1 MNELMNIKLGKDN
14 TITSMDLVDIINEFR
29 KEENGAEYKELRHD
43 TLMTKI
49 KKEIKTLNDMG
60 INSLQNFL
68 ESKYTNQRGK
78 EYDCFS
84 LNRDGMLQILNSES
98 TFVRYKTIE
107 YVNKLENKVK
117 EITQNPYEALSP
129 ELKAIFTL
137 DKKQQAIEEEVKD
150 LKDSLTLSKA
160 ECDEL
165 QAAVHKIGVSLLG
178 GKNKKAY
185 KDVSLRSRVYSDIQ
199 QQLRREFGVNKYSW
213 IKHNQ
218 FERAKEIV
226 NNYKL
231 PLVLE
236 DEIILAN
243 NQLEMEDM

>member
-29 KEENGAEYKELRHD
+29 KEENGEEYKELRHD

>member
-1 MNELMNIKLGKDN
+1 MNELIKLNKDN
-14 TITSMDLVDIINEFR
+14 TISSMDLVTIINEFR
-29 KEENGAEYKELRHD
+29 KAEHENYTELKHYDFLKKIRKELEI
-43 TLMTKI
+43 LKSLGI
-49 KKEIKTLNDMG
+49 KGNGNISESTY
-60 INSLQNFL
+60 INSQN
-68 ESKYTNQRGK
+68 K
-78 EYDCFS
+78 EQPCYI
-84 LNRDGMLQILNSES
+84 LNRDGMLQMLNSES

-117 EITQNPYEALSP
+117 EITKNPYEALSP

-165 QAAVHKIGVSLLG
+165 QAVVHKIGVSLLG

-243 NQLEMEDM
+243 NQLEMEEI

>member
-1 MNELMNIKLGKDN
+1 MQELIDIKLNKDN
-14 TITSMDLVDIINEFR
+14 TISSMDLVTIINEFR
-29 KEENGAEYKELRHD
+29 KAECEDYTELQHKDLMKKIRKEVEALKN
-43 TLMTKI
+43 L
-49 KKEIKTLNDMG
+49 G
-60 INSLQNFL
+60 ISNERNF
-68 ESKYTNQRGK
+68 SPV
-78 EYDCFS
+78 EYVDAKGEKRPCFS
-84 LNRDGMLQILNSES
+84 ITRDGMLQILNSES

-165 QAAVHKIGVSLLG
+165 QAVVHKIGVSLLG

>member
-1 MNELMNIKLGKDN
+1 MQELIDIKLKKDN
-14 TITSMDLVDIINEFR
+14 TISSMDLVTIINNFREAECETWAELQHKDFLKKIR
-29 KEENGAEYKELRHD
+29 KEID
-43 TLMTKI
+43 TLKWLELEPERNFSPGSYVD
-49 KKEIKTLNDMG
+49 K
-60 INSLQNFL
+60 QNQERPCYF
-68 ESKYTNQRGK
+68 
-78 EYDCFS
+78 
-84 LNRDGMLQILNSES
+84 LNRDGMLQMLNSES
-98 TFVRYKTIE
+98 TYVRYKTIE

-117 EITQNPYEALSP
+117 EITQNPYKELSQ
-129 ELKAIFTL
+129 ELQAIFTL
-137 DKKQQAIEEEVKD
+137 DKKQQAISEEVKV

-165 QAAVHKIGVSLLG
+165 QAVVHKIGVSLLG

-213 IKHNQ
+213 IKHSQ

-243 NQLEMEDM
+243 NQLEMEA

>member
-1 MNELMNIKLGKDN
+1 MNELINIKLGKDN
-14 TITSMDLVDIINEFR
+14 TISSMDLVTIINEFR
-29 KEENGAEYKELRHD
+29 KVECEDYTELKHDNFMKKIRKELE
-43 TLMTKI
+43 TLGFLGI
-49 KKEIKTLNDMG
+49 KADVNIYAGSYRDK
-60 INSLQNFL
+60 QNQERPCYF
-68 ESKYTNQRGK
+68 
-78 EYDCFS
+78 
-84 LNRDGMLQILNSES
+84 LNRDGMLQMLNSES

-243 NQLEMEDM
+243 NQLEMEEI

>member
-1 MNELMNIKLGKDN
+1 MNELIKITEKEGQQLVSARELHEFLEIGQDFTSWMKRMIEYGFEEGKDFTLILVKSTGGRPSQDYAI
-14 TITSMDLVDIINEFR
+14 TIDMAKEISMIQRSEKGKQARRYFIQCEKKL
-29 KEENGAEYKELRHD
+29 KEVAQDQYKE
-43 TLMTKI
+43 
-49 KKEIKTLNDMG
+49 
-60 INSLQNFL
+60 
-68 ESKYTNQRGK
+68 
-78 EYDCFS
+78 
-84 LNRDGMLQILNSES
+84 
-98 TFVRYKTIE
+98 
-107 YVNKLENKVK
+107 
-117 EITQNPYEALSP
+117 LSP

-165 QAAVHKIGVSLLG
+165 QAVVHKIGVSLLG

-236 DEIILAN
+236 DEITLIN
-243 NQLEMEDM
+243 NQIEMEDM

>member
-1 MNELMNIKLGKDN
+1 MNELIKLNKDN
-14 TITSMDLVDIINEFR
+14 TISSMDLVTIINEFR
-29 KEENGAEYKELRHD
+29 KEEHENYTELKHYDFLKKIRKELEI
-43 TLMTKI
+43 LKSLGI
-49 KKEIKTLNDMG
+49 KGNGNISESTY
-60 INSLQNFL
+60 INSQN
-68 ESKYTNQRGK
+68 K
-78 EYDCFS
+78 EQPCYI
-84 LNRDGMLQILNSES
+84 LNRYGMLQMLNSES

>member
-14 TITSMDLVDIINEFR
+14 TISSMDLVTIINEFR
-29 KEENGAEYKELRHD
+29 KAECEDYTELQHKDFLKKIRKEL
-43 TLMTKI
+43 
-49 KKEIKTLNDMG
+49 KTLEFLGIKGERNFSPSSY
-60 INSLQNFL
+60 INSQN
-68 ESKYTNQRGK
+68 K
-78 EYDCFS
+78 EQPCYI
-84 LNRDGMLQILNSES
+84 LNRDGMLQMLNSES